1 MFAPLSKIKISI
13 KYIMSEDKYLVQSV
27 IFDKSVYSP
36 RQAKKWLQASGY
48 KAPKMDETAHYLRFR
63 QVSPTEAKKQG
74 FADYNTKPLGNGD
87 IKLVIAYPSLTG
99 GKMKASEI
107 SDFIDA
113 SYSKNPPKE
122 LDGFTLDSKLS
133 NDIAKVYYNPNT
145 GEARI
150 IHRGTEGL
158 KDWGNNLA
166 YIAGAYELTDR
177 YKRGKKVQE
186 QAEKKY
192 GKKNISTLGHSQG
205 AVLARK
211 LGADTK
217 EVINVNPAFKGEKPK
232 KNEYNIRSSAD
243 VVSGLYAP
251 VAKVREVL
259 NPKEKRHDITIKAE
273 SFNPLKEHSADILG
287 RLGEKE
293 IGVGAGRRVNG
304 RTSDTIWWYL

>member
-1 MFAPLSKIKISI
+1 MA
-13 KYIMSEDKYLVQSV
+13 SEDYLVQSV
-27 IFDKSVYSP
+27 IFDKSVFTARS
-36 RQAKKWLQASGY
+36 AKKWLSASGY
-48 KAPKMDETAHYLRFR
+48 KSPKADETAHYIRFR
-63 QVSPTEAKKQG
+63 QVSPTEAKRQG
-74 FADYNTKPLGNGD
+74 YTDYRTKPLGNGD
-87 IKLVIAYPSLTG
+87 VKLVLAYAGMQG

-113 SYSKNPPKE
+113 SYAKKPPAE
-122 LDGFTLDSKLS
+122 LDGFLLDKKLS
-133 NDIAKVYYNPNT
+133 TDVAKVYYNPNT
-145 GEARI
+145 GEARV
-150 IHRGTEGL
+150 IHRGTEGI

-177 YKRGKKVQE
+177 YKQGKKVQE

-217 EVINVNPAFKGEKPK
+217 EVINVNPAFKGEIPK

-251 VAKVREVL
+251 VAKVRSIL
-259 NPKEKRHDITIKAE
+259 TPGYSKKHDITIKAD
-273 SFNPLKEHSADILG
+273 SFNPLKEHSADILD
-287 RLGEKE
+287 RLGDKE
-293 IGVGAGRRVNG
+293 IGVGAGRRVAG
-304 RTSDTIWWYL
+304 RTSDNIYWYL

>member
-1 MFAPLSKIKISI
+1 
-13 KYIMSEDKYLVQSV
+13 MSGEDYLVQSI
-27 IFDKSVYSP
+27 IFDKDVFTP
-36 RQAKKWLQASGY
+36 RKAKKWLISSGY

-63 QVSPTEAKKQG
+63 QVSPTEVKRQG
-74 FADYNTKPLGNGD
+74 YGNYHTKPIGNGD
-87 IKLVIAYPSLTG
+87 IKLVIAYPGLTG
-99 GKMKASEI
+99 GKMKANEI
-107 SDFIDA
+107 ADFIDA

-122 LDGFTLDSKLS
+122 LDGFLLDSKLS
-133 NDIAKVYYNPNT
+133 TATAKVYYNPNT
-145 GEARI
+145 GEARV

-166 YIAGAYELTDR
+166 YLAGAYELTDR
-177 YKRGKKVQE
+177 YKQGKKVQDL
-186 QAEKKY
+186 AEKKY

-217 EVINVNPAFKGEKPK
+217 EVINVNPAFKGEVPK

-251 VAKVREVL
+251 VAKVRSIL
-259 NPKEKRHDITIKAE
+259 TPGTSKKHDITIKAD
-273 SFNPLKEHSADILG
+273 SYNPLKEHSADILG
-287 RLGEKE
+287 RLGDKE

-304 RTSDTIWWYL
+304 RTSDTIYWYL